1 MHLKTSVEE
10 ILPYLGQSFIAATE
24 WNRPGASG
32 RRLKGAVLAKTDFLL
47 GIGVAQLAERSLPM
61 PEGPGSNPSTF
72 IERLFA
78 VYCLHKI
85 RK

>member
-24 WNRPGASG
+24 WNGPGGSG

-47 GIGVAQLAERSLPM
+47 GSGCGTVGRAVASDARR
-61 PEGPGSNPSTF
+61 PGFESIHF
-72 IERLFA
+72 
-78 VYCLHKI
+78 Y
-85 RK
+85 